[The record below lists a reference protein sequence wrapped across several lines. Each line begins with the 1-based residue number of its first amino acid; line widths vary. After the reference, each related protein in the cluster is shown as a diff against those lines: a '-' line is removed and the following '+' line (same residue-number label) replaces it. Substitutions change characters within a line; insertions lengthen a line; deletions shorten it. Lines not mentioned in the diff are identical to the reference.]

1 LLGLFLISGQLRQAT
16 RLPLFRQV
24 YHTIKQPTFLEG
36 GAMYDLAR
44 RIISIAAQLAASA
57 LPLASSAHAA
67 SPVTVADTRVF
78 PESISVTSD
87 GTLLIAGSEKGI
99 IYKATPG
106 AATAQAW
113 ISREQA
119 GFEGF
124 LLGIYAD
131 EPHGVFY
138 VCSDVAGPPRKAA
151 FTAFDLKTGVKKA
164 TYAFPDGGLCNDFIT
179 AADGTVYATDTV
191 LGRIIR
197 LRPGATEPDVWASDP
212 AMVGIDGIA
221 FAGGKLYFNNVRKNL
236 LQRIEI
242 NADGSAGAITT
253 LQLSAEIS
261 GPDGMRVG
269 PGNVL
274 LITENKTGKLT
285 EAKLD
290 GDKAT
295 LSIVKDGFGQ
305 LTAIGVV
312 GDMAWVAES
321 KFALRDD
328 PNNKDPG
335 PWLIMPV
342 SLH

>member
-1 LLGLFLISGQLRQAT
+1 MKH
-16 RLPLFRQV
+16 QV
-24 YHTIKQPTFLEG
+24 
-36 GAMYDLAR
+36 AR
-44 RIISIAAQLAASA
+44 RTAVLAAQLAISMIA
-57 LPLASSAHAA
+57 LPCLANAA
-67 SPVTVADTRVF
+67 SPVEVHDTRVF

-99 IYKATPG
+99 IYKAAPG
-106 AATAQAW
+106 ATTAQPW

-138 VCSDVAGPPRKAA
+138 VCSDVVGPPRKAA
-151 FTAFDLKTGVKKA
+151 FTSFDLKTGAKKA
-164 TYAFPDGGLCNDFIT
+164 TYHFPEGGLCNDFIT
-179 AADGTVYATDTV
+179 APDGTVYATDTE

-197 LRPGATEPDVWASDP
+197 LKPGAAEPDVWASDP
-212 AMVGIDGIA
+212 GLAGIDGIA

-236 LQRIEI
+236 LQRIDI
-242 NADGSAGAITT
+242 KPDGSAGAVTT
-253 LQLSAEIS
+253 LELSAPLA

-269 PGNVL
+269 PGEVL
-274 LITENKTGKLT
+274 LITENRAGNLT
-285 EAKLD
+285 QAKIK

-295 LSIVKDGFGQ
+295 LTPIKGGFGQ

-312 GDMAWVAES
+312 GNVAWVAES
-321 KFALRDD
+321 KFALRTD

-335 PWLIMPV
+335 PWVITPV
-342 SLH
+342 ALPE

>member
-1 LLGLFLISGQLRQAT
+1 MTHHVGR
-16 RLPLFRQV
+16 RLAFTVAPLV
-24 YHTIKQPTFLEG
+24 T
-36 GAMYDLAR
+36 
-44 RIISIAAQLAASA
+44 SVIALAAIA
-57 LPLASSAHAA
+57 EAA

-99 IYKATPG
+99 IYKASPG
-106 AATAQAW
+106 AAAAQPW

-124 LLGIYAD
+124 LLWIYAD

-138 VCSDVAGPPRKAA
+138 VCSDVIGPPRQAA
-151 FTAFDLKTGVKKA
+151 FTSFDLKTGAKKA
-164 TYAFPDGGLCNDFIT
+164 TYRFPDGGLCNDFIT
-179 AADGTVYATDTV
+179 AADGTVYATDTE

-197 LRPGATEPDVWASDP
+197 LKPGATAPDVWASDP
-212 AMVGIDGIA
+212 GLVGIDGIA

-242 NADGSAGAITT
+242 NADGSSGAVTT
-253 LQLSAEIS
+253 LQLSAELS

-274 LITENKTGKLT
+274 LITENRTGKLT
-285 EAKLD
+285 QAKVE

-295 LSIVKDGFGQ
+295 LATIKDGFGQ

-312 GDMAWVAES
+312 GNIAWVAES
-321 KFALRDD
+321 KFALRND

-335 PWLIMPV
+335 PWLITPV
-342 SLH
+342 TLP

>member
-1 LLGLFLISGQLRQAT
+1 MA
-16 RLPLFRQV
+16 
-24 YHTIKQPTFLEG
+24 YHTGSRFVVT
-36 GAMYDLAR
+36 
-44 RIISIAAQLAASA
+44 AAQMVASLVA
-57 LPLASSAHAA
+57 LASVAEAA

-99 IYKATPG
+99 IYKALPG
-106 AATAQAW
+106 ATAAQPW

-138 VCSDVAGPPRKAA
+138 VCSDVVGPPRQAA
-151 FTAFDLKTGVKKA
+151 FTSFDLKSGAKKA
-164 TYAFPDGGLCNDFIT
+164 TYRYPDGGLCNDFIT
-179 AADGTVYATDTV
+179 AADGTVYATDTE

-197 LRPGATEPDVWASDP
+197 LKPGAAGPDVWANDP
-212 AMVGIDGIA
+212 DLAGIDGIA

-242 NADGSAGAITT
+242 NSDGSAGPVTT
-253 LQLSAEIS
+253 LQLSAPLS

-269 PGNVL
+269 PGEVL
-274 LITENKTGKLT
+274 LITENKTGNLT
-285 EAKLD
+285 QAKVE

-295 LSIVKDGFGQ
+295 LTPIKGDFGQ

-312 GDMAWVAES
+312 GNIAWVAES
-321 KFALRDD
+321 RFALRND

-335 PWLIMPV
+335 PWVITPV
-342 SLH
+342 TLP

>member
-1 LLGLFLISGQLRQAT
+1 MVYDCRLR
-16 RLPLFRQV
+16 V
-24 YHTIKQPTFLEG
+24 
-36 GAMYDLAR
+36 AR
-44 RIISIAAQLAASA
+44 IAPALAAA
-57 LPLASSAHAA
+57 ILALASTAQAA
-67 SPVTVADTRVF
+67 SPVTVSDTRVF
-78 PESISVTSD
+78 PESISATSD

-99 IYKATPG
+99 IYKAMPG
-106 AATAQAW
+106 AVTAQAW

-138 VCSDVAGPPRKAA
+138 VCSDVLGPPRKAA
-151 FTAFDLKTGVKKA
+151 FTAFDLKTGAKKA

-197 LRPGATEPDVWASDP
+197 LKPGAAEPDVWASDP
-212 AMVGIDGIA
+212 GLVGIDGIA
-221 FAGGKLYFNNVRKNL
+221 FAGGKLFFNNVRKGL

-242 NADGSAGAITT
+242 NPDGSSGAIAT

-274 LITENKTGKLT
+274 LITENKTGRLSQAT
-285 EAKLD
+285 VE
-290 GDKAT
+290 GDKAA
-295 LSIVKDGFGQ
+295 LSVIKDGFGQ
-305 LTAIGVV
+305 LTAIAVV
-312 GDMAWVAES
+312 GDTAWVAES

-335 PWLIMPV
+335 PWLIYPV
-342 SLH
+342 TLH

>member
-1 LLGLFLISGQLRQAT
+1 MKCHVGRRAVFAVAPLVISA
-16 RLPLFRQV
+16 
-24 YHTIKQPTFLEG
+24 ITF
-36 GAMYDLAR
+36 
-44 RIISIAAQLAASA
+44 AAAAE
-57 LPLASSAHAA
+57 AA

-78 PESISVTSD
+78 PESISAISD

-99 IYKATPG
+99 IYKAAPG
-106 AATAQAW
+106 ATAAQPW

-138 VCSDVAGPPRKAA
+138 VCSDVIGPPRQAA
-151 FTAFDLKTGVKKA
+151 FTSFDLKTGAKKA
-164 TYAFPDGGLCNDFIT
+164 TYRFPDGGLCNDFIT
-179 AADGTVYATDTV
+179 AADGTVYATDTE

-197 LRPGATEPDVWASDP
+197 LRPGATAPDVWASDP
-212 AMVGIDGIA
+212 GLVGIDGIA

-242 NADGSAGAITT
+242 NADGSSGAVTT

-274 LITENKTGKLT
+274 LITENRTGKLT
-285 EAKLD
+285 QAKIE
-290 GDKAT
+290 GDKASLT
-295 LSIVKDGFGQ
+295 TIKDGFGQ

-312 GDMAWVAES
+312 GNTAWVAES
-321 KFALRDD
+321 KFALRND

-335 PWLIMPV
+335 PWVITPV
-342 SLH
+342 TLP

>member
-1 LLGLFLISGQLRQAT
+1 MA
-16 RLPLFRQV
+16 
-24 YHTIKQPTFLEG
+24 YHTG
-36 GAMYDLAR
+36 R
-44 RIISIAAQLAASA
+44 RIVFASQLIISVIA
-57 LPLASSAHAA
+57 LASVAQAA
-67 SPVTVADTRVF
+67 SPVTVTDTRVF

-99 IYKATPG
+99 IYKASPG
-106 AATAQAW
+106 ATTAQAW

-138 VCSDVAGPPRKAA
+138 VCADVVGPPRQAA
-151 FTAFDLKTGVKKA
+151 FKSFDLKTGALKA
-164 TYAFPDGGLCNDFIT
+164 TYRFPDGGLCNDFIT
-179 AADGTVYATDTV
+179 AADGTVYATDTE

-197 LRPGATEPDVWASDP
+197 LKPGATAPDVWANDP
-212 AMVGIDGIA
+212 ELAGIDGIA

-236 LQRIEI
+236 LQRIDI
-242 NADGSAGAITT
+242 NADGSSGKITT
-253 LQLSAEIS
+253 LQLSGELS

-274 LITENKTGKLT
+274 LITENKTGNLT
-285 EAKLD
+285 QAKIE
-290 GDKAT
+290 GDKAA
-295 LSIVKDGFGQ
+295 LSVIKGGFGQ

-312 GDMAWVAES
+312 GNIAWVAES
-321 KFALRDD
+321 KFALRND

-335 PWLIMPV
+335 PWVITPV
-342 SLH
+342 TLP